1 MKYIY
6 GKQAW
11 KTFERGEENCFLMTN
26 GLGGFSSLTIT
37 GSCSRNDHAV
47 LMACVHSPNHRWNM
61 IHRLDEVLTV
71 GEKKISLMS
80 QDYENHEEREE
91 GQKYLARFTY
101 EDYPQ
106 WTYLTEGVEV
116 VKTIALRPEKN
127 TVAVCYQ
134 VTNRS
139 GKSVNINV
147 TPGLE
152 FVPKTAK
159 VEKDQKFVFEGD
171 SLKGSAVKGS
181 SVKDSSEESCYTVT
195 SNGQTLHFVT
205 DGKVTEFAPVS
216 RTLYYAYDEADG
228 RPEIGRT
235 VANHS
240 VEMDIPAGE
249 SKTLHLV
256 CGVEKDLPD
265 AETVITELV
274 NYRKN
279 LREQAGFG
287 HETATALALAANQF
301 ISYRESTGKQT
312 ILAGFPFFEDWGR
325 DTMIA
330 LGGCC
335 LAARSYREA
344 KSILQT
350 FMAYCDKGLMP
361 NLFPEG
367 KNAPMYNTVDAA
379 LLFILSVYDYYSR
392 TEDVEFLRE
401 AYPVMEQIIHW
412 YAKGTAF
419 SIKMDEDGLIMAGGG
434 YDQVTWMDVRVGD
447 ILPTPRHGKPVE
459 INAYWY
465 NALCMMSEF
474 SRILG
479 VQEAKD
485 YLAMAAKTK
494 ESFGEKFWNEKAG
507 CLRDVVSGTKADDQ
521 IRCNQIWAVAQP
533 FSILSPEQ
541 EKQVVETVYAKLYT
555 PYGLRTLDP
564 ADEEFHP
571 NYGGP
576 QLERDLAYHQGTVW
590 VFPMGAY
597 YLAYL
602 KVNGYSEEAKS
613 VVYAQ
618 LEDIDAALHEGC
630 IGQLPEIYSGENPVD
645 SKGCF
650 AQAWSVGEILRV
662 YDALE
667 KARP

>member
-11 KTFERGEENCFLMTN
+11 KTFERGEENCWLMTN
-26 GLGGFSSLTIT
+26 GLGGFSSLTIS

-71 GEKKISLMS
+71 GDKELVLAA
-80 QDYENHEEREE
+80 QDYEDHKERTE

-101 EDYPQ
+101 EDYPE
-106 WTYLTEGVEV
+106 WTYLAEGVEV
-116 VKTIALRPEKN
+116 VKTIALMPGKN
-127 TVAVCYQ
+127 TLAVLYK

-139 GKSVNINV
+139 GKDTAVKI
-147 TPGLE
+147 TPQLE

-159 VEKDQKFVFEGD
+159 VTEDQEYVFEHDAANGIC
-171 SLKGSAVKGS
+171 
-181 SVKDSSEESCYTVT
+181 SVV
-195 SNGQTLHFVT
+195 SNGQTLYFVT
-205 DGKVTEFAPVS
+205 DGAVKEIPET
-216 RTLYYAYDEADG
+216 RKTLYYAYDEADG
-228 RPEIGRT
+228 RPETGVT
-235 VANHS
+235 VSDHC

-249 SKTLHLV
+249 AKTLQLV
-256 CGVEKDLPD
+256 YGMEKKLPE
-265 AETVITELV
+265 AENVIMELV

-279 LREQAGFG
+279 LKEQAGFS
-287 HETATALALAANQF
+287 HETASVLALAANQF
-301 ISYRESTGKQT
+301 ISYRKSTGKQT

-335 LAARSYREA
+335 LAARSYKEA

-392 TEDVEFLRE
+392 TKDTEFLKE

-419 SIKMDEDGLIMAGGG
+419 SIKMDEDGLIMAGDG

-474 SRILG
+474 SKVLG
-479 VQEAKD
+479 VAEAKD
-485 YLAMAAKTK
+485 YTAMAEKTK
-494 ESFGEKFWNEKAG
+494 KSFDEKFWNEKTG
-507 CLRDVVSGTKADDQ
+507 CLRDVISGTKADDQ

-533 FSILSPEQ
+533 FSILTPEQ

-564 ADEEFHP
+564 ADPEFHP
-571 NYGGP
+571 NYGGA
-576 QLERDLAYHQGTVW
+576 QLVRDLAYHQGTVW

-602 KVNGYSEEAKS
+602 KVNGFSEEAKR
-613 VVYAQ
+613 VVYSQ
-618 LEDIDAALHEGC
+618 LEDIDAALTEGC
-630 IGQLPEIYSGENPVD
+630 IGQLPEIYSGGNPVD

-667 KARP
+667 KDRP

>member
-11 KTFERGEENCFLMTN
+11 KSFERGEENCFLMTN
-26 GLGGFSSLTIT
+26 GLGGFSSLTIM
-37 GSCSRNDHAV
+37 GSCGRNDHAV

-61 IHRLDEVLTV
+61 IHRLDEILTV
-71 GEKKISLMS
+71 GEKKLDLVS
-80 QDYENHEEREE
+80 QDYEDHKQREE
-91 GQKYLARFTY
+91 GQRYLSRFTY
-101 EDYPQ
+101 EDYPV
-106 WTYLTEGVEV
+106 WTYEAEGVQLE
-116 VKTIALRPEKN
+116 KMIALMPGKN
-127 TVAVCYQ
+127 TVAIRYKAV
-134 VTNRS
+134 NRS
-139 GKSVNINV
+139 GKKVELIV
-147 TPGLE
+147 TPQME

-159 VEKDQKFVFEGD
+159 VKEDQTFAFALGDKEGAYEV
-171 SLKGSAVKGS
+171 S
-181 SVKDSSEESCYTVT
+181 
-195 SNGQTLHFVT
+195 SNGQTLYVEN
-205 DGKVTEFAPVS
+205 DGEVAELPETRK
-216 RTLYYAYDEADG
+216 TLYYAYDEADG
-228 RPEIGRT
+228 RPETGVT
-235 VANHS
+235 VSNHCVKMT
-240 VEMDIPAGE
+240 VEAGE
-249 SKTLHLV
+249 VKILSMV
-256 CGVEKDLPD
+256 CGMERELPC
-265 AETVITELV
+265 AETVVDALV
-274 NYRKN
+274 SYRAGLKK
-279 LREQAGFG
+279 QAGFTD
-287 HETATALALAANQF
+287 EAASTLALAADQF
-301 ISYRESTGKQT
+301 ISHRESTGKQT

-335 LAARSYREA
+335 LAVRRYEEA

-350 FMAYCDKGLMP
+350 FMAYCRKGLMP

-379 LLFILSVYDYYSR
+379 LLFVLSVYDYYQR
-392 TEDVEFLRE
+392 TADVEFLKE
-401 AYPVMEQIIHW
+401 AYPMMEQIIHW
-412 YAKGTAF
+412 YAKGTDF

-465 NALCMMSEF
+465 NALRMMSEF
-474 SRILG
+474 SKLLG
-479 VQEAKD
+479 VEEAMD
-485 YLAMAAKTK
+485 YTSMAEKTG
-494 ESFGEKFWNEKAG
+494 ESFVEKFWNEKTG

-533 FSILSPEQ
+533 FSVLPADKER
-541 EKQVVETVYAKLYT
+541 QVVETVYAKLHT

-564 ADEEFHP
+564 LDAEFHP

-602 KVNGYSEEAKS
+602 KVNGYSDEAKAMVRS
-613 VVYAQ
+613 Q
-618 LEDIDAALHEGC
+618 LEDIEAAMMEGC

-667 KARP
+667 CDRP

>member
-26 GLGGFSSLTIT
+26 GLGGFSSLTIM
-37 GSCSRNDHAV
+37 GSCGRNDHAV

-61 IHRLDEVLTV
+61 IHRLDEILTV
-71 GEKKISLMS
+71 GDKALDLTS
-80 QDYENHEEREE
+80 QDYEDHKERQE

-101 EDYPQ
+101 EDYPV
-106 WTYLTEGVEV
+106 WTYEAEGVQVE
-116 VKTIALRPEKN
+116 KTIALMPGKN
-127 TVAVCYQ
+127 TVAIQYNV
-134 VTNRS
+134 VNRS
-139 GKSVNINV
+139 GKAVSLSV
-147 TPGLE
+147 TPQLE

-159 VEKDQKFVFEGD
+159 VKADQKFVFENRVADG
-171 SLKGSAVKGS
+171 
-181 SVKDSSEESCYTVT
+181 KDSVTAYAVT
-195 SNGQTLHFVT
+195 SNGQTLYVNT
-205 DGKVTEFAPVS
+205 NGTVKELPET
-216 RTLYYAYDEADG
+216 RKTLYYAYDEADG
-228 RPEIGRT
+228 RPETGVT
-235 VANHS
+235 VSNHC
-240 VEMDIPAGE
+240 VEMRVSAGE
-249 SKTLHLV
+249 TKTLHLV
-256 CGVEKDLPD
+256 CGMEESLDT
-265 AETVITELV
+265 AESVIAALV
-274 NYRKN
+274 AYRKG
-279 LREQAGFG
+279 LKAQAGFSDD
-287 HETATALALAANQF
+287 TASTLALAADQF

-335 LAARSYREA
+335 LAVRRYEEA

-350 FMAYCDKGLMP
+350 FMAYCDNGLMP

-379 LLFILSVYDYYSR
+379 LLFVLSVYDYYQC
-392 TEDVEFLRE
+392 TQDVEFLKE
-401 AYPVMEQIIHW
+401 AYPVMEQIVHW
-412 YAKGTAF
+412 YAKGTDF

-479 VQEAKD
+479 VAEAKD
-485 YLAMAAKTK
+485 YSAMAEKTK
-494 ESFGEKFWNEKAG
+494 KSFGEKFWNEKTG
-507 CLRDVVSGTKADDQ
+507 CLRDVVSGTRADDQ

-533 FSILSPEQ
+533 FSVLSPEQ
-541 EKQVVETVYAKLYT
+541 ERQVVETVYAKLHT

-564 ADEEFHP
+564 MDAEFHP

-602 KVNGYSEEAKS
+602 KVNGYSDEAKAMVRS
-613 VVYAQ
+613 Q
-618 LEDIDAALHEGC
+618 LEDIEAALMEGC

-667 KARP
+667 RVRP